1 MIPLKKNIPKYP
13 DLFLQ
18 ERSATK
24 RLSILLT
31 PEYHKCTLQELNEK
45 AVEILNL
52 EDTIVSDEKKLDYI
66 QKFKQQKD
74 KLSFQKYLTNIL
86 MKGSNLTL

>member
-24 RLSILLT
+24 RLSVLLG
-31 PEYHKCTLQELNEK
+31 PDYHKCTLQELNEK

-52 EDTIVSDEKKLDYI
+52 EDTIVSEEKKFNYI
-66 QKFKQQKD
+66 ENFKKQKSVK
-74 KLSFQKYLTNIL
+74 SFQMYIANIL
-86 MKGSNLTL
+86 FKGSNLTL